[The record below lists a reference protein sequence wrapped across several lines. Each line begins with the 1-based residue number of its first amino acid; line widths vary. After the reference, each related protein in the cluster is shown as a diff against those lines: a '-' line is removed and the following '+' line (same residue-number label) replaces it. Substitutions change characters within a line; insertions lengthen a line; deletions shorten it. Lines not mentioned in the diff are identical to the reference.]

1 VWNLG
6 RIKMDWFGSR
16 IQRLINKED
25 LDRDTM
31 RKMFTQV
38 LRGEQPDLQQGAFLA
53 ALVAKGE
60 TAAEIAGAWEA
71 IREVDTVKVEPKV
84 DGPILDNCGT
94 GMDPFKTFNIST
106 AASIIAAAEGVV
118 LARHGA
124 RSITSRCGTVD
135 VAEALGVDVEAEIE
149 VAKKSVE
156 QCGLGLFNGMSP
168 SVHPKGL
175 FRILSQIRFGTT
187 LNIAG
192 SLASP
197 VLPQLGVRGVFS
209 PEMVDKVAEVMG
221 EIGYKEAYV
230 FHGLREN
237 GEPGMDEISNLGPTI
252 FCRLKPDGNL
262 ERSTLEPEELGIKRA
277 RAEELAPAGSPQK
290 EAVRLVRLLSGRDNG
305 ARLEAVCVNAA
316 PMFLLVG
323 KVGDFKAG
331 VELAR
336 EVVFTGKGLVKLREW
351 VSCQNRDADKGLA
364 IFDKVLKE
372 AGVTLN

>member
-1 VWNLG
+1 
-6 RIKMDWFGSR
+6 MDWFGSR

-25 LDRDTM
+25 LDRDTI
-31 RKMFTQV
+31 RKMFTEV
-38 LRGEQPDLQQGAFLA
+38 LQGKQPDLQQGAFLA
-53 ALVAKGE
+53 ALAAKGE

-71 IREVDTVKVEPKV
+71 IRKVDTVRVEPEV

-94 GMDPFKTFNIST
+94 GMDSFKTFNIST

-135 VAEALGVDVEAEIE
+135 VAEALGVEVEAEIE

-168 SVHPKGL
+168 SVHPEGL
-175 FRILSQIRFGTT
+175 FRLLSQIKFGTI

-197 VLPQLGVRGVFS
+197 VLPHFGVRGVFS
-209 PEMVDKVAEVMG
+209 PQMVDKVAEVMG

-237 GEPGMDEISNLGPTI
+237 GEPGMDEISNLGPTV
-252 FCRLKPDGNL
+252 FCRLKRKGNL
-262 ERSTLEPEELGIKRA
+262 ERFTLEPEELGLKRG
-277 RAEELAPAGSPQK
+277 RAEELAPAAGPQE
-290 EAVRLVRLLSGRDNG
+290 EAVRLVRLLSGQDNG

-323 KVGDFKAG
+323 RVGDFKAG

-336 EVVFTGKGLVKLREW
+336 EAVFTGKGLAKLKEW
-351 VSCQNRDADKGLA
+351 VICQNGDPDKGLRR
-364 IFDKVLKE
+364 FENVLRQ
-372 AGVTLN
+372 AGI

>member
-1 VWNLG
+1 M
-6 RIKMDWFGSR
+6 MDWFGSK

-25 LDRDTM
+25 LDRDTI

-60 TAAEIAGAWEA
+60 IAGAWEA
-71 IREVDTVKVEPKV
+71 IREVDTVKVEPEV
-84 DGPILDNCGT
+84 EGPILDNCGT

-135 VAEALGVDVEAEIE
+135 VAEALGVEVEAEIE

-168 SVHPKGL
+168 SVHPQGL

-197 VLPQLGVRGVFS
+197 VLPHLGVRGVFS
-209 PEMVDKVAEVMG
+209 PEMVDKVAEVMA
-221 EIGYKEAYV
+221 EIGYREAYI

-237 GEPGMDEISNLGPTI
+237 GEPGMDEISNLGPTV
-252 FCRLKPDGNL
+252 FCRLKRSGNL
-262 ERSTLEPEELGIKRA
+262 ERFTLEPEDLGLRRA
-277 RAEELAPAGSPQK
+277 RAEELAPAGSPRE
-290 EAVRLVRLLSGRDNG
+290 EAVRLVQLLSGRDNG
-305 ARLEAVCVNAA
+305 ARLEAVCANAA

-323 KVGDFKAG
+323 RVGEF
-331 VELAR
+331 R
-336 EVVFTGKGLVKLREW
+336 EKLSSPVKGLLSSESGSGVRIRIRTRDWRDLR
-351 VSCQNRDADKGLA
+351 R
-364 IFDKVLKE
+364 F
-372 AGVTLN
+372 

>member
-1 VWNLG
+1 
-6 RIKMDWFGSR
+6 MDWFGNK

-25 LDRDTM
+25 LDRDTT

-71 IREVDTVKVEPKV
+71 IREVDTVKVEPQV
-84 DGPILDNCGT
+84 DKPILDNCGT

-124 RSITSRCGTVD
+124 RSITSKCGTVD

-197 VLPQLGVRGVFS
+197 ILPHLGVRGVFS
-209 PEMVDKVAEVMG
+209 PEMVDKVAEVMAA
-221 EIGYKEAYV
+221 IGYKKAYV
-230 FHGLREN
+230 FHGFREN
-237 GEPGMDEISNLGPTI
+237 GEPGMDEISNLGPTL
-252 FCRLKPDGNL
+252 FCRLRQNGKL
-262 ERSTLEPEELGIKRA
+262 EKFTLEPEELGLKRA
-277 RAEELAPAGSPQK
+277 RAEELAPAGSPQE
-290 EAVRLVRLLSGRDNG
+290 EAVRLVQLLSGRDNG
-305 ARLEAVCVNAA
+305 ARLEAVCANTA

-323 KVGDFKAG
+323 RVGEFKAG

-336 EVVFTGKGLVKLREW
+336 EVVFSGKGLAKLREW
-351 VSCQNRDADKGLA
+351 VRCQNRDPDRGLA
-364 IFDKVLKE
+364 RYEGVLRQ
-372 AGVTLN
+372 AGV

>member
-1 VWNLG
+1 
-6 RIKMDWFGSR
+6 MMEWFGSN

-25 LDRDTM
+25 LDRDTI

-71 IREVDTVKVEPKV
+71 IREVDTVKVELKV

-124 RSITSRCGTVD
+124 RSITSKCGTVD

-168 SVHPKGL
+168 SVHPQGL

-197 VLPQLGVRGVFS
+197 VLPHLGVRGVFS
-209 PEMVDKVAEVMG
+209 PEMVDKVAEVMA
-221 EIGYKEAYV
+221 EIGYQEAYV

-237 GEPGMDEISNLGPTI
+237 GEPGMDEISNVGPTV
-252 FCRLKPDGNL
+252 FCRLKQNGNL
-262 ERSTLEPEELGIKRA
+262 ERFTLEPEELGLKKA
-277 RAEELAPAGSPQK
+277 RAEELAPAGSPQE

-305 ARLEAVCVNAA
+305 ARLEAVCINAA
-316 PMFLLVG
+316 PMLMLVG
-323 KVGDFKAG
+323 RVKDFKAG

-336 EVVFTGKGLVKLREW
+336 KVVFSGKGLAKLREW
-351 VSCQNRDADKGLA
+351 VGCQNRDPDKGLA
-364 IFDKVLKE
+364 
-372 AGVTLN
+372 

>member
-1 VWNLG
+1 
-6 RIKMDWFGSR
+6 MDWFGSR

-25 LDRDTM
+25 LDRDTI

-197 VLPQLGVRGVFS
+197 VLPHLGVRGVFN

-237 GEPGMDEISNLGPTI
+237 GEPGMDEISNLGPTV
-252 FCRLKPDGNL
+252 FCRLKRNGNL
-262 ERSTLEPEELGIKRA
+262 ERFTLEPEELGLKRA
-277 RAEELAPAGSPQK
+277 RAEELAPAGSPQE
-290 EAVRLVRLLSGRDNG
+290 EAVRLVRLLSGQDNG

-323 KVGDFKAG
+323 RVGEFKAG

-336 EVVFTGKGLVKLREW
+336 EVVFSGKGLGKLREW
-351 VSCQNRDADKGLA
+351 VSCQNRDPDRGLA
-364 IFDKVLKE
+364 RFEKVLRQ
-372 AGVTLN
+372 AGV

>member
-1 VWNLG
+1 
-6 RIKMDWFGSR
+6 MEWFGSN

-25 LDRDTM
+25 LDRDTI
-31 RKMFTQV
+31 REMFTQV

-71 IREVDTVKVEPKV
+71 IREVDTVKVKPKV

-124 RSITSRCGTVD
+124 RSITSKCGTVD

-149 VAKKSVE
+149 VARKSVE

-168 SVHPKGL
+168 SVHPQGL

-197 VLPQLGVRGVFS
+197 VLPNLGVRGVYG
-209 PEMVDKVAEVMG
+209 PEMVDKVAEVMA

-237 GEPGMDEISNLGPTI
+237 GEPGMDEISNLGPTV
-252 FCRLKPDGNL
+252 FCRLKENGKL
-262 ERSTLEPEELGIKRA
+262 ENFTLEPEDLGLKRA
-277 RAEELAPAGSPQK
+277 TADQLAPAGSPLE

-323 KVGDFKAG
+323 RVGELKEG

-336 EVVFTGKGLVKLREW
+336 ETVFSGKGLAKLREW
-351 VSCQNRDADKGLA
+351 VSCQNREPQMGLA
-364 IFDKVLKE
+364 RFEKVLRK
-372 AGVTLN
+372 AGFTPN

>member
-1 VWNLG
+1 
-6 RIKMDWFGSR
+6 MEWFGSR
-16 IQRLINKED
+16 IQRLINDED
-25 LDRDTM
+25 LDRDTI

-53 ALVAKGE
+53 ALAAKGE

-84 DGPILDNCGT
+84 HGPILDNCGT

-106 AASIIAAAEGVV
+106 AASIVAAAEGAV

-124 RSITSRCGTVD
+124 RSITSKCGTVD
-135 VAEALGVDVEAEIE
+135 VAESLGVDVEAEIE
-149 VAKKSVE
+149 VARKSVE

-168 SVHPKGL
+168 AVHPQGL

-197 VLPQLGVRGVFS
+197 VLPDLGVRGVFS
-209 PEMVDKVAEVMG
+209 PQMVDKVAEVMG
-221 EIGYKEAYV
+221 EIGYQEAYV
-230 FHGLREN
+230 FHGFREN
-237 GEPGMDEISNLGPTI
+237 GEPGMDEISNVGPTV
-252 FCRLKPDGNL
+252 FCRLKRNGSL
-262 ERSTLEPEELGIKRA
+262 ERFTLEPEELGLRRA
-277 RAEELAPAGSPQK
+277 RAEELAPAGSPQE
-290 EAVRLVRLLSGRDNG
+290 EAVRLVQLLSGRDNG

-316 PMFLLVG
+316 PMLVLIG
-323 KVGDFKAG
+323 RVKDFKAG

-336 EVVFTGKGLVKLREW
+336 ELVLAGKGLAKLREW
-351 VSCQNRDADKGLA
+351 VSCQNRDPNKGLV
-364 IFDKVLKE
+364 IFDKVLRQ
-372 AGVTLN
+372 AGV

>member
-1 VWNLG
+1 
-6 RIKMDWFGSR
+6 MDRFGSR

-25 LDRDTM
+25 LDRDTI

-53 ALVAKGE
+53 ALAAKGE
-60 TAAEIAGAWEA
+60 TVAEIAGAWEA
-71 IREVDTVKVEPKV
+71 IREVDTVKVKPRV

-124 RSITSRCGTVD
+124 RSVTSRCGTVD

-168 SVHPKGL
+168 SVHPNGL
-175 FRILSQIRFGTT
+175 FRILAQIRFGTT

-209 PEMVDKVAEVMG
+209 PRMVDKVAEVMG
-221 EIGYKEAYV
+221 EIGYEEAYV
-230 FHGLREN
+230 FHGLRAN
-237 GEPGMDEISNLGPTI
+237 GEPGMDEISNLGPTVC
-252 FCRLKPDGNL
+252 CRLKQNGNL
-262 ERSTLEPEELGIKRA
+262 ERFTLEPEELGLERA
-277 RAEELAPAGSPQK
+277 RAEELAPAGSTPE
-290 EAVRLVRLLSGRDNG
+290 EAVRLVRLLSGQDNG
-305 ARLEAVCVNAA
+305 ARLEAVCANTA

-336 EVVFTGKGLVKLREW
+336 EVILSGKGLTKLREW
-351 VSCQNRDADKGLA
+351 VGCQNRDPDKGLA
-364 IFDKVLKE
+364 RFDKVLRQ
-372 AGVTLN
+372 AGV

>member
-1 VWNLG
+1 M
-6 RIKMDWFGSR
+6 MDWFGSK

-25 LDRDTM
+25 LDRDTI

-71 IREVDTVKVEPKV
+71 IREVDTVKVEPEV
-84 DGPILDNCGT
+84 EGPILDNCGT
-94 GMDPFKTFNIST
+94 GMDPFKTFK
-106 AASIIAAAEGVV
+106 GVV

-135 VAEALGVDVEAEIE
+135 VAEALGVEVEAEIE

-168 SVHPKGL
+168 SVHPQGL

-197 VLPQLGVRGVFS
+197 VLPHLGVRGVFS
-209 PEMVDKVAEVMG
+209 PEMVDKVAEVMA
-221 EIGYKEAYV
+221 EIGYREAYI

-237 GEPGMDEISNLGPTI
+237 GEPGMDEISNLGPTV
-252 FCRLKPDGNL
+252 FCRLKRSGNL
-262 ERSTLEPEELGIKRA
+262 ERFTLEPEDLGLRRA
-277 RAEELAPAGSPQK
+277 RAEELAPAGSPQE
-290 EAVRLVRLLSGRDNG
+290 EAVRLVQLLSGRG
-305 ARLEAVCVNAA
+305 PRTCLCWERIGKAQG
-316 PMFLLVG
+316 VG
-323 KVGDFKAG
+323 RVPESGSGQGTCD
-331 VELAR
+331 
-336 EVVFTGKGLVKLREW
+336 
-351 VSCQNRDADKGLA
+351 
-364 IFDKVLKE
+364 I
-372 AGVTLN
+372 

>member
-1 VWNLG
+1 
-6 RIKMDWFGSR
+6 MEWFGSN

-25 LDRDTM
+25 LDRGTI

-38 LRGEQPDLQQGAFLA
+38 LRGEQSDLQQGAFLA

-124 RSITSRCGTVD
+124 RSITSKCGTVD

-149 VAKKSVE
+149 VARKSVE

-168 SVHPKGL
+168 SVHPQGL

-197 VLPQLGVRGVFS
+197 VLPNLGVRGVYG
-209 PEMVDKVAEVMG
+209 PEMVDKVAAVMA

-237 GEPGMDEISNLGPTI
+237 GEPGMDEISNLGPTV
-252 FCRLKPDGNL
+252 FCRLNRKGHL
-262 ERSTLEPEELGIKRA
+262 EKFVLEPEELGAKRA
-277 RAEELAPAGSPQK
+277 KATELAPAGSPDE
-290 EAVRLVRLLSGRDNG
+290 EAVGLVRLLGGQENGGRQD
-305 ARLEAVCVNAA
+305 AVCLNTA
-316 PMFLLVG
+316 PMFLLARRVP
-323 KVGDFKAG
+323 DFKAG

-336 EVVFTGKGLVKLREW
+336 ELIFSGKALAKLEEW
-351 VSCQNRDADKGLA
+351 VRCQNRDPQMGLVRYE
-364 IFDKVLKE
+364 KVLKA
-372 AGVTLN
+372 AGVTPN

>member
-1 VWNLG
+1 
-6 RIKMDWFGSR
+6 MDWFGSN

-25 LDRDTM
+25 LDRDII

-53 ALVAKGE
+53 ALAAKGE
-60 TAAEIAGAWEA
+60 TAPEIAGAWEA
-71 IREVDTVKVEPKV
+71 IREVDTVKVDPKV

-124 RSITSRCGTVD
+124 RSITSKCGTVD
-135 VAEALGVDVEAEIE
+135 VAEALGVDVEAKIE
-149 VAKKSVE
+149 VVKKSVE
-156 QCGLGLFNGMSP
+156 QCGLGLFNGMS
-168 SVHPKGL
+168 SAVHPKGL

-197 VLPQLGVRGVFS
+197 VLPHLGVRGVFS
-209 PEMVDKVAEVMG
+209 PEMVDKVAEVMA

-237 GEPGMDEISNLGPTI
+237 GEPGMDEISNLGPTV
-252 FCRLKPDGNL
+252 FCRLKRNGNL
-262 ERSTLEPEELGIKRA
+262 ERFTLEPEELGLKRA
-277 RAEELAPAGSPQK
+277 RAEELAPAESPQE
-290 EAVRLVRLLSGRDNG
+290 EAVRLVRLLSGGDNG
-305 ARLEAVCVNAA
+305 GRLEAVCVNAA
-316 PMFLLVG
+316 PMFLLTGRVG
-323 KVGDFKAG
+323 EFKAG
-331 VELAR
+331 VDLAR
-336 EVVFTGKGLVKLREW
+336 EVVFTGKGLAKLREW
-351 VSCQNRDADKGLA
+351 VRCQNHHPDEGLA
-364 IFDKVLKE
+364 KYEKVLKK
-372 AGVTLN
+372 AGVTPN

>member
-1 VWNLG
+1 M
-6 RIKMDWFGSR
+6 RMEWFGSR

-25 LDRDTM
+25 LDRDTIS
-31 RKMFTQV
+31 KMFSQV
-38 LRGEQPDLQQGAFLA
+38 LQGEQPDLQQGAFLA
-53 ALVAKGE
+53 ALAGKGE

-71 IREVDTVKVEPKV
+71 IREVDTVRVEPEV

-135 VAEALGVDVEAEIE
+135 VAEALGIEVEAEIG

-168 SVHPKGL
+168 SVHPQGL
-175 FRILSQIRFGTT
+175 FRILSQIKFGTT

-197 VLPQLGVRGVFS
+197 VLPHFGVRGVFS
-209 PEMVDKVAEVMG
+209 PQMVDKVAEVMG
-221 EIGYKEAYV
+221 EIGYQEAYV

-237 GEPGMDEISNLGPTI
+237 GEPGMDEISNLGPTV
-252 FCRLKPDGNL
+252 FCRLKGKGNL
-262 ERSTLEPEELGIKRA
+262 ERFTLEPEELGLKRA
-277 RAEELAPAGSPQK
+277 SPDELAPAAGPQE

-305 ARLEAVCVNAA
+305 ARLEAVCVNVA

-323 KVGDFKAG
+323 RVRDFKG
-331 VELAR
+331 GIELAR
-336 EVVFTGKGLVKLREW
+336 EVVFTGKGLAKLREW
-351 VSCQNRDADKGLA
+351 VGCQNRDPHKGLA
-364 IFDKVLKE
+364 RFEKVLVE
-372 AGVTLN
+372 AGV

>member
-1 VWNLG
+1 
-6 RIKMDWFGSR
+6 MEWFGSN
-16 IQRLINKED
+16 IQRLINKEN
-25 LDRDTM
+25 LDKDTT

-38 LRGEQPDLQQGAFLA
+38 LQGEQPDLQQGAFLA

-71 IREVDTVKVEPKV
+71 IREVDTVKVEPEV
-84 DGPILDNCGT
+84 EGPILDNCGT

-106 AASIIAAAEGVV
+106 AAAVIAAAEGVV

-124 RSITSRCGTVD
+124 RSITSKCGTVD

-168 SVHPKGL
+168 LVHPKGL

-197 VLPQLGVRGVFS
+197 VLPHLGVRGVFS
-209 PEMVDKVAEVMG
+209 PEMVDKVAEVMA

-237 GEPGMDEISNLGPTI
+237 GEPGMDEISNLGPTV
-252 FCRLKPDGNL
+252 FCRLKENGDL
-262 ERSTLEPEELGIKRA
+262 ERFTLEPEELGLKKA
-277 RAEELAPAGSPQK
+277 RAEELAPAGSPHE
-290 EAVRLVRLLSGRDNG
+290 EAVRLVQLLSGRDNG

-323 KVGDFKAG
+323 RVGDFKAG

-336 EVVFTGKGLVKLREW
+336 ELVFAGKGLAKLKEW
-351 VSCQNRDADKGLA
+351 VRCQSRDADKGLA
-364 IFDKVLKE
+364 RYEGVLRQ
-372 AGVTLN
+372 AGV

>member
-1 VWNLG
+1 M
-6 RIKMDWFGSR
+6 MDWFGSNV
-16 IQRLINKED
+16 QRLINKED
-25 LDRDTM
+25 LDRDTT

-71 IREVDTVKVEPKV
+71 IREVDTVKVEPEV

-106 AASIIAAAEGVV
+106 AASIIAAAEGLV

-124 RSITSRCGTVD
+124 RSITSKCGTVD

-149 VAKKSVE
+149 VAKRSVE
-156 QCGLGLFNGMSP
+156 QCGLGLFNGMSS
-168 SVHPKGL
+168 SVHPRGL

-197 VLPQLGVRGVFS
+197 VLPHLGVRGVFS
-209 PEMVDKVAEVMG
+209 PGMVDKVAEVMA
-221 EIGYKEAYV
+221 EIGYREAYV

-237 GEPGMDEISNLGPTI
+237 GEPGMDEISNLGPTL
-252 FCRLKPDGNL
+252 FCRLKRNGNL
-262 ERSTLEPEELGIKRA
+262 EKFTLEPEDLGLKRA
-277 RAEELAPAGSPQK
+277 RAEELAPAGSPK
-290 EAVRLVRLLSGRDNG
+290 EEAVRLVQLLSGKDNG

-323 KVGDFKAG
+323 RVGEFREG

-336 EVVFTGKGLVKLREW
+336 EVVLSGKGLAKLREW
-351 VSCQNRDADKGLA
+351 VSCQNHDAEKGLA
-364 IFDKVLKE
+364 RFEKVLLK
-372 AGVTLN
+372 AGV